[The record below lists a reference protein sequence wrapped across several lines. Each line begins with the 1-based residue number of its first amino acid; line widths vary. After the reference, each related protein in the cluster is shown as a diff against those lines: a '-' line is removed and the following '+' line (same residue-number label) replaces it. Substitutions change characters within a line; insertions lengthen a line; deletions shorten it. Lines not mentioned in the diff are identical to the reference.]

1 MENIVTI
8 VDWLFLLF
16 YVCLNTSYSFLLLF
30 SLIDIILRNR
40 RRIEVELDHAL
51 ESFYTIPV
59 SIVAPAYNEEATIV
73 ASVKSLLAL
82 RYPEFEVIVVNDGS
96 KDKTIEVMKEAF
108 QLYSV
113 HSIFQ
118 KQIQTKDVRNI
129 YKSRV
134 EPRLIFVD
142 KENGGKADALN
153 CGVNIARFPLF
164 CAIDADTLILPN
176 ALLKV
181 AIPFM
186 EDPVKT
192 VASGG
197 TIRVANGCDIRS
209 GDIKKIGFPKNP
221 LAAFQVVEYL
231 RAFLFGRIGWNIFG
245 GTLIISGAFGLF
257 SRRTVIEVGG
267 YAHDSVGEDMEL
279 VVRIHRH
286 LREKKKPYRI
296 VFVWDAACYTE
307 VPENLTVLGRQRDR
321 WQRGLIDVITRHRR
335 MMLNYKY
342 GVIGLMAYPFF
353 AIFEMFG
360 PVVELIGIIFVVF
373 SYILGLTDV
382 AFLFL
387 YINVAVLF
395 GIMLSIAAILLEELS
410 FRAYPKWTDILKM
423 CVYAF
428 LENVGYR
435 HLTLVWRV
443 KGIYAYMRGSKQW
456 GTMVRKGFGEGS

>member
-8 VDWLFLLF
+8 IDWVFLLF
-16 YVCLNTSYSFLLLF
+16 YLGLNTSYSLLLFF

-40 RRIEVELDHAL
+40 RRIEVELDHSL

-59 SIVAPAYNEEATIV
+59 TIVAPAYNEEYTIV
-73 ASVKSLLAL
+73 ASIKSLLSL
-82 RYPEFEVIVVNDGS
+82 RYPEFEIVVVNDGS
-96 KDKTIEVMKEAF
+96 KDDTIGVMKEAF
-108 QLYSV
+108 QLYPV

-118 KQIQTKDVRNI
+118 RQIQTKPVRGI
-129 YKSRV
+129 YKSRI
-134 EPRLIFVD
+134 EPRLVFVD

-153 CGVNIARFPLF
+153 CGVNIARYPLF

-186 EDPVKT
+186 EDPIKT

-197 TIRVANGCDIRS
+197 TIRVANGCKIRS
-209 GDIKKIGFPKNP
+209 GDIEEIGFPKNP
-221 LAAFQVVEYL
+221 VAAFQVVEYL
-231 RAFLFGRIGWNIFG
+231 RAFLFGRVGWNIFG

-257 SRRTVIEVGG
+257 SRKTTIEVGG
-267 YAHDSVGEDMEL
+267 YKHDTVGEDMEL
-279 VVRIHRH
+279 VVRMHRY
-286 LREKKKPYRI
+286 LREKKRPYRI

-307 VPENLTVLGRQRDR
+307 VPEDLGVLGRQRNR
-321 WQRGLIDVITRHRR
+321 WQRGLIDTIIRHRP
-335 MMLNYKY
+335 MLLNPKY
-342 GVIGLMAYPFF
+342 GVIGMVAYPFF

-360 PVVELIGIIFVVF
+360 PIVELTGLVFVVF

-382 AFLFL
+382 TFLML
-387 YINVAVLF
+387 YVNVAVLL

-410 FRAYPKWTDILKM
+410 FSAYPRWRDIFKM
-423 CVYAF
+423 CLYAF
-428 LENVGYR
+428 AENFGYR

-443 KGIYAYMRGSKQW
+443 KGYYSYLRGSQQW
-456 GTMVRKGFGEGS
+456 GAMTRKGFGGPK